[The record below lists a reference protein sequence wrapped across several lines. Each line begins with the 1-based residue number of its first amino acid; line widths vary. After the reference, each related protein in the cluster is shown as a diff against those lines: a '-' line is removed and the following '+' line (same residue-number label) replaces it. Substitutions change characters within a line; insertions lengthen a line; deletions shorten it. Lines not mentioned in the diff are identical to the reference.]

1 MAARYAKLSKIFAA
15 CTEIWHKRPIPL
27 HQKQKK
33 ELKKHTVMRN
43 TEYTLDKL
51 ASMIS
56 SESSF
61 TALVEM
67 MGDMGLEFEGAV
79 KGQ

>member
-1 MAARYAKLSKIFAA
+1 MRNCQKFSSLVPRYGTSSRYLCIRNRKNN
-15 CTEIWHKRPIPL
+15 
-27 HQKQKK
+27 
-33 ELKKHTVMRN
+33 KKHTVMRN
-43 TEYTLDKL
+43 TEYNLDKL

>member
-1 MAARYAKLSKIFAA
+1 MAQAQATFASE
-15 CTEIWHKRPIPL
+15 T
-27 HQKQKK
+27 KK
-33 ELKKHTVMRN
+33 NKVMRN
-43 TEYTLDKL
+43 TEYNLEKL

-61 TALVEM
+61 TALMEI

-79 KGQ
+79 KGA

>member
-1 MAARYAKLSKIFAA
+1 MYSVLAQARTTFASE
-15 CTEIWHKRPIPL
+15 T
-27 HQKQKK
+27 KK
-33 ELKKHTVMRN
+33 NNVMRN
-43 TEYTLDKL
+43 TEYNLEKL

-61 TALVEM
+61 TALMEI

-79 KGQ
+79 KNA

>member
-1 MAARYAKLSKIFAA
+1 MRNCQKFSPLVPRYGTSGRYLCIRNRKTI
-15 CTEIWHKRPIPL
+15 
-27 HQKQKK
+27 
-33 ELKKHTVMRN
+33 KKHTVMRN
-43 TEYTLDKL
+43 TEYNLDKL

>member
-1 MAARYAKLSKIFAA
+1 M
-15 CTEIWHKRPIPL
+15 
-27 HQKQKK
+27 KK
-33 ELKKHTVMRN
+33 NSLLVPHFGTSREYLCIRNQNYKVMRN
-43 TEYTLDKL
+43 TEYNLEKL

-61 TALVEM
+61 TALMEI

-79 KGQ
+79 KNA

>member
-1 MAARYAKLSKIFAA
+1 MAQAADTFASE
-15 CTEIWHKRPIPL
+15 TEKTI
-27 HQKQKK
+27 
-33 ELKKHTVMRN
+33 KKHTFMRN
-43 TEYTLDKL
+43 TEYHLDKL

>member
-1 MAARYAKLSKIFAA
+1 MPEASVPDEKYLQT
-15 CTEIWHKRPIPL
+15 CTAFWHKHALPL
-27 HQKQKK
+27 HQKQKNK
-33 ELKKHTVMRN
+33 VMRN
-43 TEYTLDKL
+43 TEYNLEKL

-61 TALVEM
+61 TALMEI

-79 KGQ
+79 KNA

>member
-1 MAARYAKLSKIFAA
+1 MAQAQATFASE
-15 CTEIWHKRPIPL
+15 T
-27 HQKQKK
+27 KK
-33 ELKKHTVMRN
+33 NKVMRN
-43 TEYTLDKL
+43 TEYNLEKL

-61 TALVEM
+61 TALMEI

-79 KGQ
+79 KNA

>member
-27 HQKQKK
+27 HQKQKNN
-33 ELKKHTVMRN
+33 KKHTVMRN
-43 TEYTLDKL
+43 TEYNLDKL

>member
-1 MAARYAKLSKIFAA
+1 MLVPHFGTSTSYLCIRN
-15 CTEIWHKRPIPL
+15 
-27 HQKQKK
+27 
-33 ELKKHTVMRN
+33 KKHKVMRN
-43 TEYTLDKL
+43 TEYNLEKL

-61 TALVEM
+61 TALMEI

-79 KGQ
+79 KNA

>member
-1 MAARYAKLSKIFAA
+1 
-15 CTEIWHKRPIPL
+15 
-27 HQKQKK
+27 
-33 ELKKHTVMRN
+33 MRN
-43 TEYTLDKL
+43 TEYNLDKL

-61 TALVEM
+61 TALVKM

>member
-1 MAARYAKLSKIFAA
+1 MRNCQKFSSLVPRYGTSGRYLCIRNRKNN
-15 CTEIWHKRPIPL
+15 
-27 HQKQKK
+27 
-33 ELKKHTVMRN
+33 KKHTVMRN
-43 TEYTLDKL
+43 TEYNLDKL

>member
-1 MAARYAKLSKIFAA
+1 MLVPCFGTNTIYLCIRNKKLK
-15 CTEIWHKRPIPL
+15 
-27 HQKQKK
+27 
-33 ELKKHTVMRN
+33 VMRN
-43 TEYTLDKL
+43 TEYNLEKL

-61 TALVEM
+61 TALMEI

-79 KGQ
+79 KGA

>member
-1 MAARYAKLSKIFAA
+1 MAQAADTFASEA
-15 CTEIWHKRPIPL
+15 EKTI
-27 HQKQKK
+27 
-33 ELKKHTVMRN
+33 KKHTVMRN
-43 TEYTLDKL
+43 TEYNLDKL

>member
-1 MAARYAKLSKIFAA
+1 MKNIFALVQRFGTSA
-15 CTEIWHKRPIPL
+15 HYLCIRN
-27 HQKQKK
+27 
-33 ELKKHTVMRN
+33 KKHNVMRN
-43 TEYTLDKL
+43 TEYNLEKL

-61 TALVEM
+61 TVLMEI

-79 KGQ
+79 KNA